1 MSNDEFDQITAPL
14 SQAVKITTWA
24 EAFQTVFVTL
34 ILVGGLVA
42 IFWLFLR

>member
-1 MSNDEFDQITAPL
+1 MSNDEFDSITAPL
-14 SQAVKITTWA
+14 SQTVKITTWA